1 MDNEQKKDEQEMVG
15 SDANVTGREM
25 DRRDL
30 GTGEARAKPI
40 FDVDEADLVV
50 KPAEVQPN
58 PVAFT
63 DADPVS
69 VQKESVTAG
78 RPVQVE
84 NVTGV
89 YDEPSPAERTAASAR
104 SQANVAAE
112 AFRRGEFMRD
122 ATIDPAANSDDRLIA
137 LLSYATQVL
146 IPFVMPALVLFSE
159 SSKNRPFQRFHA
171 VQSLALSAVLVVLAI
186 FVAVGTAIISIVP
199 VIGWLIAGLVAC
211 LSPILVLMAWFA
223 LVYYGYQAYQGKRFA
238 IPGLTSFLKDQRW
251 I

>member
-1 MDNEQKKDEQEMVG
+1 MDNEQKRDEQELVG
-15 SDANVTGREM
+15 SDVNVSGREIE
-25 DRRDL
+25 RRDL
-30 GTGEARAKPI
+30 EPEKTETQPVYGIGES
-40 FDVDEADLVV
+40 DLGETPV
-50 KPAEVQPN
+50 EVRPDS
-58 PVAFT
+58 VAFT

-69 VQKESVTAG
+69 FQDEAVTAG

-84 NVTGV
+84 NVNESYVG
-89 YDEPSPAERTAASAR
+89 PSPTERTATSAR
-104 SQANVAAE
+104 TQANVAAE

-171 VQSLALSAVLVVLAI
+171 VQSLALSTVLALLAI
-186 FVAVGTAIISIVP
+186 FIGIGTAIVSIVP
-199 VIGWLIAGLVAC
+199 VIGWLVAAVVAC
-211 LSPILVLMAWFA
+211 LSPIMVLMAWFA

-238 IPGLTSFLKDQRW
+238 IPGLTSFLKDQGW

>member
-1 MDNEQKKDEQEMVG
+1 MDNEQKRDEQELVG
-15 SDANVTGREM
+15 SDVNVSGREM

-30 GTGEARAKPI
+30 EP
-40 FDVDEADLVV
+40 DPV
-50 KPAEVQPN
+50 EVQPTYGIDESDLGETPVEIQPD

-69 VQKESVTAG
+69 VQEETVTVG

-84 NVTGV
+84 NVTESYG
-89 YDEPSPAERTAASAR
+89 EPSPVERTTASAR
-104 SQANVAAE
+104 AQANVAAD

-122 ATIDPAANSDDRLIA
+122 ATVDPAANNDDRLIA

-159 SSKNRPFQRFHA
+159 SSKTRPFQRFHA
-171 VQSLALSAVLVVLAI
+171 VQSLALSAVLVVFAI
-186 FVAVGTAIISIVP
+186 FIAIGTAIVSIVP

-238 IPGLTSFLKDQRW
+238 IPGLTSFLKDQGW